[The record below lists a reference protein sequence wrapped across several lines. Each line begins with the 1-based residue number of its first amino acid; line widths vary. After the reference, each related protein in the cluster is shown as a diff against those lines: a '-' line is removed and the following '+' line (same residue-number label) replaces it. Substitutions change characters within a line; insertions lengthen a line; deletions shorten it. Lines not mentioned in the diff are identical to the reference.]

1 MEKNISDEYQSEN
14 TEIERFKEYISLPY
28 KLYNDAEILTDYD
41 YIRLYKYIMNLF
53 KTTVEGFDIKDPIFE
68 VRDYLETFTCVQE
81 YLCTRGDERN
91 MSRSDEEII
100 EDIMRLIEQRQ
111 KEKKNPIKR
120 LLRIIKG

>member
-28 KLYNDAEILTDYD
+28 KLYNDAEIFTDYD

-81 YLCTRGDERN
+81 YLCTMGDERKE
-91 MSRSDEEII
+91 SRSDEEVI
-100 EDIMRLIEQRQ
+100 EDILRLLRER
-111 KEKKNPIKR
+111 KKDKKNPIRKLFR
-120 LLRIIKG
+120 AIKG

>member
-14 TEIERFKEYISLPY
+14 TELERFREYVSLPY

-53 KTTVEGFDIKDPIFE
+53 KNTVEGFDIKDPIFE
-68 VRDYLETFTCVQE
+68 VRDYLETFPCVQE
-81 YLCTRGDERN
+81 YLCTMGDERKV
-91 MSRSDEEII
+91 SRSDEEVIA
-100 EDIMRLIEQRQ
+100 DIMRLLDQRQ

>member
-1 MEKNISDEYQSEN
+1 
-14 TEIERFKEYISLPY
+14 
-28 KLYNDAEILTDYD
+28 
-41 YIRLYKYIMNLF
+41 MNLF

>member
-28 KLYNDAEILTDYD
+28 KLYQDSEVLTDLD
-41 YIRLYKYIMNLF
+41 YIRLYKYVMTLF
-53 KTTVEGFDIKDPIFE
+53 KNTVEGFDIKDPIFE

-81 YLCTRGDERN
+81 YLCTMGDERN

>member
-41 YIRLYKYIMNLF
+41 YIRLYKYVMNLF

>member
-81 YLCTRGDERN
+81 YLYTIGDERN
-91 MSRSDEEII
+91 MSRSDEEVI
-100 EDIMRLIEQRQ
+100 EDIMRLIDQRQ